1 MNAWQQNSPLGG
13 LPFVKN
19 ARSRRE
25 SSYDRTGGNRDFV
38 VVPPKETKVIADI
51 RGAGIIKH
59 IWITTRCYEPQYLR
73 KIIIEMYWDDEKNP
87 SVRAPLGDFFGIG
100 HATCR
105 HFVSLPINMVFTKHR
120 VPAGPF
126 AAAMNCYFPMP
137 FANGARIQVIN
148 ECSLPIENLF
158 YMIDYELI
166 QETPPEDMGRF
177 HATWNSAFPCK
188 KIVPEKHEPEG
199 PWDLPG
205 VNVTGKDNYVILEA
219 EGKVVC
225 YLSIG
230 Q

>member
-100 HATCR
+100 AFYGAQR
-105 HFVSLPINMVFTKHR
+105 P
-120 VPAGPF
+120 PF
-126 AAAMNCYFPMP
+126 CFRTAAL
-137 FANGARIQVIN
+137 R
-148 ECSLPIENLF
+148 
-158 YMIDYELI
+158 
-166 QETPPEDMGRF
+166 
-177 HATWNSAFPCK
+177 
-188 KIVPEKHEPEG
+188 
-199 PWDLPG
+199 
-205 VNVTGKDNYVILEA
+205 
-219 EGKVVC
+219 
-225 YLSIG
+225 
-230 Q
+230 